1 MKNHPCCAS
10 RTRTITS
17 TRRATGLAGAVLSGI
32 PLLLM
37 PKCPLCVAAYV
48 TLLTGASVST
58 ATAGQLRTGILLL
71 CILLATGFILT
82 CLTGTRGRRR
92 KTP

>member
-1 MKNHPCCAS
+1 MKNHPCCAA
-10 RTRTITS
+10 RTSTTN

-58 ATAGQLRTGILLL
+58 ATAGQLRTGILVL
-71 CILLATGFILT
+71 CILLATGFIAT
-82 CLTGTRGRRR
+82 CLPGTRARRR